1 MDLEAKMQTEIAR
14 KLYREK
20 ERKPV
25 SLGIPKRPSLE
36 QQNEHNL
43 THYPFAGWCQ
53 ACLSTRAKEEV
64 HRRDV
69 RKDVESTKTVISFDF
84 GYTYVD
90 DYGNER
96 SPEEVR
102 DADDQY
108 GTVLYIADHHTKAVH
123 AVPVLS
129 KGAPNLKLMVEE
141 LVRFGMQVAGGDPV
155 IYQSDGE
162 RSTKQLLRA
171 VQHCRANLGLET
183 EIRISGVQQHAS
195 NGQAERTVQSV
206 RRLANCLRYY
216 AEEQAQVTILG
227 NSHVYP
233 WSFRHASW
241 LINRYRVLEK
251 ERRTSFEVWS
261 GRRYQ
266 GKICL
271 FGESVMYRHLTA
283 FKGEPRFGRGIW
295 VGKSP
300 WTDCHIVLTP
310 GGAVE
315 SRTVKRIPDQFIG
328 TDLVIVKGLCS

>member
-1 MDLEAKMQTEIAR
+1 
-14 KLYREK
+14 
-20 ERKPV
+20 
-25 SLGIPKRPSLE
+25 
-36 QQNEHNL
+36 
-43 THYPFAGWCQ
+43 
-53 ACLSTRAKEEV
+53 
-64 HRRDV
+64 
-69 RKDVESTKTVISFDF
+69 
-84 GYTYVD
+84 
-90 DYGNER
+90 
-96 SPEEVR
+96 
-102 DADDQY
+102 
-108 GTVLYIADHHTKAVH
+108 
-123 AVPVLS
+123 
-129 KGAPNLKLMVEE
+129 MVEE

-183 EIRISGVQQHAS
+183 EIRISGVQQHGS

-227 NSHVYP
+227 SSHYP

-328 TDLVIVKGLCS
+328 TDLVIVKGLPWNYSASGVLMKKTGPRKRTAAKEASAERQGT